1 MNIPKAV
8 GEAQGKISG
17 RIIIEQLIRN
27 MELGQFEMGYS
38 ILAPC
43 IFSLYLHPDD
53 YTRLTGVFDLI
64 REDAKKAL
72 AGRLAQLNAKPI
84 GIGVLRGA
92 KDRKPYKIACK
103 DWAFEFFP
111 DSEGAVPLGDVEIHS
126 ELNETPQPGYHGTK
140 TTLLDREPSVREP
153 SVGSIT
159 GRAGAITDRA
169 GAPRPETRQSQ
180 DRPGDRVYAELRYED
195 DSGPQLYLMTQDE
208 ISVGRGGEGA
218 QVSLA
223 LYSNDEVSR
232 EHLRVRHDSANKR
245 FLIVDMSMNG
255 TWLNGKRL
263 ARGVEETLPPKAQIS
278 VAEVIT
284 LQFEARQS

>member
-1 MNIPKAV
+1 MPKAA

-17 RIIIEQLIRN
+17 QIIIEQLIRN
-27 MELGQFEMGYS
+27 MDLGQFEMGYS

-72 AGRLAQLNAKPI
+72 ASRLAELNAKPL
-84 GIGVLRGA
+84 GGKALGFGALRGA

-103 DWAFEFFP
+103 DWTFEFFP

-140 TTLLDREPSVREP
+140 TTLLDREPG
-153 SVGSIT
+153 VGAIT
-159 GRAGAITDRA
+159 GRAGVRTEARTEA
-169 GAPRPETRQSQ
+169 AQSGE
-180 DRPGDRVYAELRYED
+180 PAADRVYAEIHYED

-208 ISVGRGGEGA
+208 ISVGRGGDGA

-223 LYSNDEVSR
+223 LYTNDEVSR
-232 EHLRVRHDSANKR
+232 EHLRVRRDPVRKQ
-245 FLIVDMSMNG
+245 FTIVDKSMNG

-263 ARGVEETLPPKAQIS
+263 ARGVEETLPAKAQIG

-284 LQFEARQS
+284 LQFEARP

>member
-1 MNIPKAV
+1 MNMPRV
-8 GEAQGKISG
+8 LGEAQGKISG

-72 AGRLAQLNAKPI
+72 AGRLAQLNAKPL
-84 GIGVLRGA
+84 GIGAFRGA

-153 SVGSIT
+153 SVGNIT

-169 GAPRPETRQSQ
+169 GSPRPETRQSQ
-180 DRPGDRVYAELRYED
+180 DRSGERVYAELRYED

-208 ISVGRGGEGA
+208 ISVGRGGDGA
-218 QVSLA
+218 EVSLA

-232 EHLRVRHDSANKR
+232 EHLRVRHDSTHKR

>member
-1 MNIPKAV
+1 MPKTL

-17 RIIIEQLIRN
+17 QIIIEQLIRN

-38 ILAPC
+38 ILVPC

-53 YTRLTGVFDLI
+53 YARLTGVFDLI

-72 AGRLAQLNAKPI
+72 GARLAQLNAKPL
-84 GIGVLRGA
+84 GLAALRGA
-92 KDRKPYKIACK
+92 KDRKLYKIACK

-126 ELNETPQPGYHGTK
+126 ELNEAPQPGYHGTK
-140 TTLLDREPSVREP
+140 TTLLDREPSV
-153 SVGSIT
+153 GAIT
-159 GRAGAITDRA
+159 GRAGTV
-169 GAPRPETRQSQ
+169 RPETRES
-180 DRPGDRVYAELRYED
+180 GDRVYAEIRYED
-195 DSGPQLYLMTQDE
+195 DSGPQLFLMAQDE
-208 ISVGRGGEGA
+208 ISVGRGGDGA

-223 LYSNDEVSR
+223 LYTNDEVSR
-232 EHLRVRHDSANKR
+232 EHLRVRRDAVQKR
-245 FLIVDMSMNG
+245 FVIVDQSMNG

-263 ARGVEETLPPKAQIS
+263 ARGVEETLPAKSQIS

-284 LQFEARQS
+284 LQFEARS

>member
-1 MNIPKAV
+1 MPKAL

-27 MELGQFEMGYS
+27 MELGQFEMAYS

-64 REDAKKAL
+64 RQDAKQAL
-72 AGRLAQLNAKPI
+72 AARLAQLNSKPL
-84 GIGVLRGA
+84 GLSVLRGG
-92 KDRKPYKIACK
+92 KDRKPFKIAGK
-103 DWAFEFFP
+103 DWTFEFFP

-140 TTLLDREPSVREP
+140 TTLLDREPSV
-153 SVGSIT
+153 GAIT
-159 GRAGAITDRA
+159 GRSGGA
-169 GAPRPETRQSQ
+169 RPETRQA
-180 DRPGDRVYAELRYED
+180 GDRVYAEIRYED

-208 ISVGRGGEGA
+208 INVGRGGEGA

-223 LYSNDEVSR
+223 LYTNDEVSR
-232 EHLRVRHDSANKR
+232 EHLRVRRDPEHKR
-245 FLIVDMSMNG
+245 FLIVDKSMNG

-263 ARGVEETLPPKAQIS
+263 ARGVEETLPSKAQIG

-284 LQFEARQS
+284 LQFEARAQG

>member
-1 MNIPKAV
+1 MPKVA

-27 MELGQFEMGYS
+27 MDLGQFEMGYS

-43 IFSLYLHPDD
+43 IFSLYLHPED

-72 AGRLAQLNAKPI
+72 AGRLAQLNAKPL
-84 GIGVLRGA
+84 GIGALRGA
-92 KDRKPYKIACK
+92 KNRKPYKIACK

-140 TTLLDREPSVREP
+140 TTLLDREPSV
-153 SVGSIT
+153 GGIT
-159 GRAGAITDRA
+159 GRAG
-169 GAPRPETRQSQ
+169 GVRPETRDSGGKPG
-180 DRPGDRVYAELRYED
+180 DRAGDRVYAEIRYED

-208 ISVGRGGEGA
+208 ISVGRGGDGA
-218 QVSLA
+218 QGSQA
-223 LYSNDEVSR
+223 LYTNDEVSR
-232 EHLRVRHDSANKR
+232 EHLRVRFDAARRR
-245 FLIVDMSMNG
+245 F
-255 TWLNGKRL
+255 
-263 ARGVEETLPPKAQIS
+263 
-278 VAEVIT
+278 VIID
-284 LQFEARQS
+284 

>member
-1 MNIPKAV
+1 MPKAV

-64 REDAKKAL
+64 RQDAKQAL
-72 AGRLAQLNAKPI
+72 AARLAQLNAKPL
-84 GIGVLRGA
+84 GLGALRGG
-92 KDRKPYKIACK
+92 KDRKPFKIAGK
-103 DWAFEFFP
+103 DWTFEFFP
-111 DSEGAVPLGDVEIHS
+111 DSEGVVPLGDVEIHS

-140 TTLLDREPSVREP
+140 TTLLDREPSV
-153 SVGSIT
+153 GAIT
-159 GRAGAITDRA
+159 GRAGV
-169 GAPRPETRQSQ
+169 RPETRQSS
-180 DRPGDRVYAELRYED
+180 DRAGDRVYAEIRYED

-208 ISVGRGGEGA
+208 ISVGRGGDGA

-223 LYSNDEVSR
+223 LYTNDEVSR
-232 EHLRVRHDSANKR
+232 EHLRVRLDPAQKR
-245 FLIVDMSMNG
+245 FVIVDKSMNG

-263 ARGVEETLPPKAQIS
+263 ARGVEETLPPKAQIG

-284 LQFEARQS
+284 LQFEAR

>member
-1 MNIPKAV
+1 MPRAA

-38 ILAPC
+38 ILTPC
-43 IFSLYLHPDD
+43 LFSLYLHPDD

-72 AGRLAQLNAKPI
+72 ASRLVQLNAKPL
-84 GIGVLRGA
+84 GIGALRGA
-92 KDRKPYKIACK
+92 KDRKPYKIAGK
-103 DWAFEFFP
+103 DWTFEFFP

-140 TTLLDREPSVREP
+140 TTLLDREPSV
-153 SVGSIT
+153 GGIT
-159 GRAGAITDRA
+159 GRAG
-169 GAPRPETRQSQ
+169 GVRPETRDSGGKPG
-180 DRPGDRVYAELRYED
+180 DRPGDRVYAEIRYED

-208 ISVGRGGEGA
+208 ITVGRGGDGA

-223 LYSNDEVSR
+223 LYTNDEVSR
-232 EHLRVRHDSANKR
+232 EHLRVRRDATQKR
-245 FLIVDMSMNG
+245 FVIVDKSMNG

-263 ARGVEETLPPKAQIS
+263 VRGVEETLPPKAQIS

-284 LQFEARQS
+284 LQFEAR

>member
-1 MNIPKAV
+1 MEVRANMPKAV

-38 ILAPC
+38 VLAPC

-72 AGRLAQLNAKPI
+72 ATRLAQLNAKPL
-84 GIGVLRGA
+84 GISALRGA
-92 KDRKPYKIACK
+92 KDRKPYKIAGK

-140 TTLLDREPSVREP
+140 TTLLDREPSV
-153 SVGSIT
+153 GGIT
-159 GRAGAITDRA
+159 GRAGV
-169 GAPRPETRQSQ
+169 RPETREA
-180 DRPGDRVYAELRYED
+180 GDRVYAEIRYED
-195 DSGPQLYLMTQDE
+195 DSGPQLYLMTRDA
-208 ISVGRGGEGA
+208 ISVGRGGDGA
-218 QVSLA
+218 EVSLA
-223 LYSNDEVSR
+223 LYTNDEVSR
-232 EHLRVRHDSANKR
+232 EHLSVRRDAAGKR
-245 FLIVDMSMNG
+245 FVIVDKSMNG

-263 ARGVEETLPPKAQIS
+263 ARGVEETLPPKAQIG

-284 LQFEARQS
+284 LQFEARG

>member
-1 MNIPKAV
+1 MPKAA

-38 ILAPC
+38 ILTPC

-64 REDAKKAL
+64 REDARKAL
-72 AGRLAQLNAKPI
+72 GSKLTQLNSKPL
-84 GIGVLRGA
+84 GIGVFRGA

-103 DWAFEFFP
+103 DWTFEFFP

-140 TTLLDREPSVREP
+140 TTLLDREPSV
-153 SVGSIT
+153 
-159 GRAGAITDRA
+159 GA
-169 GAPRPETRQSQ
+169 RPETRQL
-180 DRPGDRVYAELRYED
+180 GDRVYAEIRYED

-208 ISVGRGGEGA
+208 ISIGRGGDGA
-218 QVSLA
+218 QISLA
-223 LYSNDEVSR
+223 LYTNDEVSR
-232 EHLRVRHDSANKR
+232 EHLLVRRDAARKR
-245 FLIVDMSMNG
+245 FVIVDKSMNG

-278 VAEVIT
+278 VGEVIM
-284 LQFEARQS
+284 LQFEERT

>member
-1 MNIPKAV
+1 MKTV

-17 RIIIEQLIRN
+17 RIIIDQLIRN

-72 AGRLAQLNAKPI
+72 AGRLAEWNAKPL
-84 GIGVLRGA
+84 GFGALRGA

-103 DWAFEFFP
+103 DFAFEFFP

-126 ELNETPQPGYHGTK
+126 ELNEIPQPGYHGTK
-140 TTLLDREPSVREP
+140 TTLLDREPA
-153 SVGSIT
+153 VGSST
-159 GRAGAITDRA
+159 Q
-169 GAPRPETRQSQ
+169 TRQSS
-180 DRPGDRVYAELRYED
+180 DRVLAEIRYED
-195 DSGPQLYLMTQDE
+195 DSGPQIYHMLQDE
-208 ISVGRGGEGA
+208 ISIGRGGDN
-218 QVSLA
+218 VLVNLA
-223 LYSNDEVSR
+223 LYTNDEVSR
-232 EHLRVRHDSANKR
+232 EHLRVRRDPTR
-245 FLIVDMSMNG
+245 GGFLIVDNSMNG

-263 ARGVEETLPPKAQIS
+263 TRGQEEKLPAQAEIG
-278 VAEVIT
+278 VAEILT
-284 LQFEARQS
+284 LYFEAKG

>member
-1 MNIPKAV
+1 MPKAA

-38 ILAPC
+38 ILTPC
-43 IFSLYLHPDD
+43 IFSLYLHPED

-64 REDAKKAL
+64 RQDAKQAL
-72 AGRLAQLNAKPI
+72 AARLAQLNSKPL
-84 GIGVLRGA
+84 GLNVLRGG
-92 KDRKPYKIACK
+92 KDRKPFKIAGK
-103 DWAFEFFP
+103 DWTFEFFP

-140 TTLLDREPSVREP
+140 TTLLDREPSV
-153 SVGSIT
+153 GAIT
-159 GRAGAITDRA
+159 GRAGGT
-169 GAPRPETRQSQ
+169 RPETRQAA
-180 DRPGDRVYAELRYED
+180 DRVYAEIRYED
-195 DSGPQLYLMTQDE
+195 DSGPQLYVMTQDE
-208 ISVGRGGEGA
+208 ISVGRGGDGA

-223 LYSNDEVSR
+223 LYTNDEVSR
-232 EHLRVRHDSANKR
+232 EHLRVRRDPDHKR
-245 FLIVDMSMNG
+245 FVIIDQSMNG

-263 ARGVEETLPPKAQIS
+263 ARGVEEALPSKAQIS

-284 LQFEARQS
+284 LQFEARG